1 MFNAVFYFLIGI
13 LLILSFIKDRQKTKM
28 SLIKAWKSFE
38 NILPL
43 FLSIL
48 FIIGI
53 MLAVLS
59 PQIIS
64 EIMGAQ
70 SGWLGIGL
78 AAIIGSITV
87 IPGFVT
93 FPLAATLLKN
103 GAGLTQIIVFIS
115 TSVMVGVVTIPIEI
129 KYLGRKVTYLR
140 NFLAL
145 IFSFVIAFVMG
156 GLMNG

>member
-1 MFNAVFYFLIGI
+1 MFTIGLYILVFI
-13 LLILSFIKDRQKTKM
+13 LLIM
-28 SLIKAWKSFE
+28 SLIKSRKKTLLAIKKAWKFFE

-59 PQIIS
+59 PQFIS
-64 EIMGAQ
+64 KILGKQ
-70 SGWLGIGL
+70 SGIVGILL
-78 AAIIGSITV
+78 AAVIGSCTV

-93 FPLAATLLKN
+93 FPLAATLLKS
-103 GAGLTQIIVFIS
+103 GAGMPQIIMFIS
-115 TSVMVGVVTIPIEI
+115 TSVMVGVITIPLEA
-129 KYLGRKVTYLR
+129 KYWGKKVTYTR

-145 IFSFVIAFVMG
+145 MFSFIIAFMMG
-156 GLMNG
+156 VLIR

>member
-1 MFNAVFYFLIGI
+1 MFTVGIYLLMFI
-13 LLILSFIKDRQKTKM
+13 LLLV
-28 SLIKAWKSFE
+28 SLIKSHEKTILALKKAWMSFE

-53 MLAVLS
+53 MLAILS
-59 PQIIS
+59 PQTISKII
-64 EIMGAQ
+64 GQQ
-70 SGWLGIGL
+70 SGLFGILL
-78 AAIIGSITV
+78 AAIIGSCTV

-103 GAGLTQIIVFIS
+103 GAGLTQIIVLIS
-115 TSVMVGVVTIPIEI
+115 TSMMVGVITIPIEM
-129 KYLGRKVTYLR
+129 KYLGQKATYLR
-140 NFLAL
+140 NSLAL

-156 GLMNG
+156 VLIK

>member
-1 MFNAVFYFLIGI
+1 MFTIIFYFLIFI
-13 LLILSFIKDRQKTKM
+13 FLTVSFVKNRQKTIM
-28 SLIKAWKSFE
+28 ALLKAWKSFE

-48 FIIGI
+48 LIIGI

-64 EIMGAQ
+64 EMMGSQ
-70 SGWLGIGL
+70 SGWIGIVV
-78 AAIIGSITV
+78 AAIIGSVTV

-93 FPLAATLLKN
+93 FPLAAALLNN

-115 TSVMVGVVTIPIEI
+115 TSVMVGVITIPIEI
-129 KYLGRKVTYLR
+129 KYLGRKVTYIR
-140 NFLAL
+140 NFLAF
-145 IFSFVIAFVMG
+145 IFSFAIAFLMG
-156 GLMNG
+156 GLME